1 MVNVEA
7 IHLPFPQMIKIFSV
21 KSAKNNIFIE
31 KKSLDSIVSN
41 QIRLDVTGSGN
52 TYEEW
57 TILHVASAPDTSQ
70 ALPIYTTR

>member
-41 QIRLDVTGSGN
+41 QIRLDVTGSGVPN
-52 TYEEW
+52 QEW
-57 TILHVASAPDTSQ
+57 TILLLVHQT
-70 ALPIYTTR
+70 LPKHHPFIPT